1 METKFNLDLCANYS
15 QEKLK
20 SAVCN
25 CVLTDYIIEKLR
37 QTIKKFNKEDIDLFY
52 VYEDFKNAIEKG
64 NRVTFAGIEG
74 WEENKMAVYQDCFN
88 LVVTLD
94 DIVSKAGLIES
105 GSIIEEFRTDCQD
118 YLVLLNLCDITC
130 DYIDLGMVEVRQDY
144 IDNLRSQLAIV
155 DEGQFLSDLAGM
167 RTEITALDTL
177 KPRHKYIEQRLAKAQ
192 KVTNAVAD
200 TLQNEFDKLHSD
212 IMDCYDRFHKI
223 AYSSLSD
230 GEKANAA
237 RDVCKITSPH
247 KKILDKLENK
257 LTAANEL
264 KRQLF
269 ISAKKIKQ
277 DMPEKLAEL
286 DARLQEKPY
295 EAEEI
300 KREKEAYLFIN
311 NEYLEKIEATIEL
324 VNKVA
329 TDISERYNMLDRID
343 ASLRS
348 AIPGESEMKR
358 YSGLTFKYE
367 DLYVRLALAKSQI
380 KNKDKD
386 FETALKGAMLGLKV
400 LSHQAKEGKELFMRN
415 SLLSMVFNCV
425 NGIYDLVDTKNK
437 SLELTQVK
445 FVTSRLVKY
454 SLLNSSFVTDLRTF
468 RHVCNNTIRDVA
480 IMMGKPFNLQTMIE
494 ICETIELSISQI
506 EELLR
511 TINDNHVE
519 QTVLLGDILNVN

>member
-1 METKFNLDLCANYS
+1 
-15 QEKLK
+15 
-20 SAVCN
+20 
-25 CVLTDYIIEKLR
+25 
-37 QTIKKFNKEDIDLFY
+37 
-52 VYEDFKNAIEKG
+52 
-64 NRVTFAGIEG
+64 
-74 WEENKMAVYQDCFN
+74 
-88 LVVTLD
+88 
-94 DIVSKAGLIES
+94 
-105 GSIIEEFRTDCQD
+105 
-118 YLVLLNLCDITC
+118 
-130 DYIDLGMVEVRQDY
+130 
-144 IDNLRSQLAIV
+144 
-155 DEGQFLSDLAGM
+155 
-167 RTEITALDTL
+167 
-177 KPRHKYIEQRLAKAQ
+177 
-192 KVTNAVAD
+192 
-200 TLQNEFDKLHSD
+200 
-212 IMDCYDRFHKI
+212 
-223 AYSSLSD
+223 
-230 GEKANAA
+230 
-237 RDVCKITSPH
+237 
-247 KKILDKLENK
+247 
-257 LTAANEL
+257 
-264 KRQLF
+264 
-269 ISAKKIKQ
+269 
-277 DMPEKLAEL
+277 MPEKLAEL